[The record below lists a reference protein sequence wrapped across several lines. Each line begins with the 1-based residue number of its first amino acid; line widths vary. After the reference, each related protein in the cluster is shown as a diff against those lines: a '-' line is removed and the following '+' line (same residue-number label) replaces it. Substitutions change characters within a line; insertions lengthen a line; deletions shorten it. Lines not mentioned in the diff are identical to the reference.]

1 MNIEKNISTLK
12 WFSFFGGFGLYTP
25 LAIIYYS
32 QISGSF
38 ALGISIFSVEMI
50 SSALFEVPTGIFSD
64 KIGRKKTVA
73 IGAVC
78 GVAYL
83 TLYTLAT
90 NYILLFAGAVI
101 AGLARSFFS
110 GNNDALLHD
119 TLLQLNKDGSYAGAL
134 GKVRSMEQRALGISA
149 VLGGLIATQSL
160 RATFGISIL
169 PQLICLILS
178 LKLIEPKVH
187 TRESGNIYS
196 HLNLALKEF
205 FANKKLRLLTLASS
219 TTYALTESSFQFR
232 SAFYQMLWPVWAIG
246 LAQALS
252 NLGASV
258 SFHYSGK
265 ILKKLGTIKALVAGN
280 VYGRLVNIIG
290 TAFPTVFSPLLMSS
304 TSVIYGVLTVAKES
318 LLQKEYKQEQRA
330 TMGSLNSLAGSVLFA
345 IVSILLGTI
354 ADALNPAKALLI
366 MQFFTATT
374 IIFYLLIARHDRI
387 TKQKS

>member
-12 WFSFFGGFGLYTP
+12 WFSFFGGFGLYAP

-38 ALGISIFSVEMI
+38 ALGISIFSIEMI

-73 IGAVC
+73 IGALC

-90 NYILLFAGAVI
+90 NYIMLFAGAVI

-119 TLLQLNKDGSYAGAL
+119 TLLQLNKNDSYAGML

-169 PQLICLILS
+169 SQVICLILS

-187 TRESGNIYS
+187 TKESGNIYS
-196 HLNLALKEF
+196 HLKLALKEF

-265 ILKKLGTIKALVAGN
+265 ILKKLGTIRALVAGN

-387 TKQKS
+387 TKQNS